1 MQELGFQACCV
12 WCDAPDDSSAKR
24 CGSCIQHHRNV
35 REHLAAGP
43 PDDPLFQLAKEMM
56 AMAADPHH
64 YDHDEVHGPVLRE
77 LQRRAG
83 SMVDAPVR
91 STTASIDELF
101 QQQKMKKN
109 VNVLQ
114 DIGNQNPW
122 RHQPLE
128 AEKAQQMADELWGL
142 QKDENAHYGARTVPS
157 KPIQEV
163 DRSERS
169 GEDTKLTDRVH
180 AAAATEKYL
189 DEDAAEIFEELE
201 FKHRQ
206 SQRESLKSAMKE
218 VEKLIDDDLDF

>member
-1 MQELGFQACCV
+1 MDLCVSGMTLNPRVQEFMRTTPCATVGFAMSMPRKAMQELGFQACCV

-24 CGSCIQHHRNV
+24 CGSCIQHHRSM

-43 PDDPLFQLAKEMM
+43 PDDPLFQLAKEIM

-77 LQRRAG
+77 LQRKAG

-114 DIGNQNPW
+114 DIGNQN
-122 RHQPLE
+122 HQNRP
-128 AEKAQQMADELWGL
+128 KPT
-142 QKDENAHYGARTVPS
+142 QKRPKTIDVESVQ
-157 KPIQEV
+157 K
-163 DRSERS
+163 RS
-169 GEDTKLTDRVH
+169 
-180 AAAATEKYL
+180 
-189 DEDAAEIFEELE
+189 IF
-201 FKHRQ
+201 F
-206 SQRESLKSAMKE
+206 
-218 VEKLIDDDLDF
+218 